1 MHQTFVHIGLSSWII
16 QDGNYGDFTVGQQTK
31 FALEFYL
38 PHDLQGAPDGPA
50 ASEHITGSRY
60 RVRGRVVF
68 SNPNV
73 WVIDTGT
80 FVTFQETPP
89 PSHAIVGKW
98 VVGEINLG
106 IDPFFYFEYLHRI
119 EGMPCL
125 SYPWMVRKIFRETTP
140 WIEVTNDAGTYT
152 ARDQPREAFVP
163 IHETKAWE
171 DDDGNANYVLVC
183 EKLGESE
190 SI

>member
-1 MHQTFVHIGLSSWII
+1 
-16 QDGNYGDFTVGQQTK
+16 
-31 FALEFYL
+31 
-38 PHDLQGAPDGPA
+38 
-50 ASEHITGSRY
+50 
-60 RVRGRVVF
+60 
-68 SNPNV
+68 
-73 WVIDTGT
+73 
-80 FVTFQETPP
+80 
-89 PSHAIVGKW
+89 
-98 VVGEINLG
+98 
-106 IDPFFYFEYLHRI
+106 
-119 EGMPCL
+119 
-125 SYPWMVRKIFRETTP
+125 MVRKIFRETTP